1 MLNNPGKDESLLPFE
16 IAYSENRLAS
26 GELTVTQRVTVES
39 LDRFRA
45 NLQSLVAGN
54 AKTLPVLIYL
64 DFRFEERANGAK
76 IY

>member
-1 MLNNPGKDESLLPFE
+1 M
-16 IAYSENRLAS
+16 
-26 GELTVTQRVTVES
+26 TQRVTVES